1 MLRLKQ
7 TGAEA
12 IAGAVAGARTGADAE
27 ATKADA
33 GADVGEDTGAE
44 TESGAALLV
53 LEAQLV
59 VSEKV
64 LRT

>member
-1 MLRLKQ
+1 MMRLKQ

-27 ATKADA
+27 ATKAEA
-33 GADVGEDTGAE
+33 GVDVGEDTGAK

-59 VSEKV
+59 VLEKV

>member
-1 MLRLKQ
+1 MLRLTQ

-27 ATKADA
+27 ATKVDA
-33 GADVGEDTGAE
+33 GADVGEDTGAK

-53 LEAQLV
+53 LEASLV
-59 VSEKV
+59 VLEKV